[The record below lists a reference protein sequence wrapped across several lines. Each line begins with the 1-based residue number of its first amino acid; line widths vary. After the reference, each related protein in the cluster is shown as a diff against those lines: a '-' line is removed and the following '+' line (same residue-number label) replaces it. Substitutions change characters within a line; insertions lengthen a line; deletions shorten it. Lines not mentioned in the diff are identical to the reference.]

1 MAMFRS
7 KKVLATLAF
16 IIAFLFTSRLSLFT
30 SNFLGL
36 FTFSEPLFL
45 LAALILGPKAGALV
59 GGVGFAISNFL
70 LGYPHYI
77 IAALTVNSLTGF
89 LIGKINQLKNL
100 SHPLLSALSTFT
112 LISTFTLVG
121 TMIYSGE
128 AYIGYTKD
136 LFLGEEIMKLGG
148 LYAYRLDVPSWLWV
162 IAGALIGSISFLV
175 SFKKSPKY
183 LWASTAL
190 FIGCLTIILGYFL
203 YETFLLSTIFQIKV
217 DAVTNLIVNLG
228 HSVIS
233 ANISILLY
241 WAIKWLKRSKPT

>member
-1 MAMFRS
+1 MAVFRL
-7 KKVLATLAF
+7 KKILATLAS
-16 IIAFLFTSRLSLFT
+16 IITFLFTSRLSFFT

-45 LAALILGPKAGALV
+45 LSALLLGPNEGAIV
-59 GGVGFAISNFL
+59 GGVGFALSNFL

-77 IAALTVNSLTGF
+77 MAAITVNSITGF
-89 LIGKINQLKNL
+89 LVGKTNQSKNL
-100 SHPLLSALSTFT
+100 SHPLIGALSTST
-112 LISTFTLVG
+112 LISSFTLVG
-121 TMIYSGE
+121 TIIYSGE

-136 LFLGEEIMKLGG
+136 LFLGEEIMKFGG
-148 LYAYRLDVPSWLWV
+148 LYAYRLYFPPWLWIV
-162 IAGALIGSISFLV
+162 AGALTVLISFLV

-190 FIGCLTIILGYFL
+190 LVGCLTTILGYFL
-203 YETFLLSTIFQIKV
+203 YETLLLPTLFKIKV
-217 DAVTNLIVNLG
+217 DAITNLIVNLG

-241 WAIKWLKRSKPT
+241 WTVKCCNRGKSV

>member
-16 IIAFLFTSRLSLFT
+16 IIAFLLTSRLSLFT

-100 SHPLLSALSTFT
+100 SHTLLGALSTFT

-241 WAIKWLKRSKPT
+241 WAIKWLQRSKPT

>member
-1 MAMFRS
+1 MAVFRL
-7 KKVLATLAF
+7 KKILATFAF

-45 LAALILGPKAGALV
+45 LSALLLGPNVGALV
-59 GGVGFAISNFL
+59 GGVGFALSNFL

-77 IAALTVNSLTGF
+77 IAALMVNSLTGF
-89 LIGKINQLKNL
+89 LVGKINQFKDL
-100 SHPLLSALSTFT
+100 SHPLLGALSTFT
-112 LISTFTLVG
+112 LISSFTLVG
-121 TMIYSGE
+121 TIIYSGE

-136 LFLGEEIMKLGG
+136 LFLGEEIMKFGG
-148 LYAYRLDVPSWLWV
+148 LYAYRLDIPPWLWM
-162 IAGALIGSISFLV
+162 IAGALTVSISFLV

-183 LWASTAL
+183 LWSSTAL
-190 FIGCLTIILGYFL
+190 LIGCLTIIPGYFL
-203 YETFLLSTIFQIKV
+203 YETFLMPTFFQIKV

-233 ANISILLY
+233 ANISLLLY
-241 WAIKWLKRSKPT
+241 WAIKWLQRSKPP

>member
-1 MAMFRS
+1 MAVFRL
-7 KKVLATLAF
+7 KKILATLAF

-45 LAALILGPKAGALV
+45 LSALLLGPNAGALV
-59 GGVGFAISNFL
+59 GGIGFALSNFL

-89 LIGKINQLKNL
+89 LVGKINQFKNL
-100 SHPLLSALSTFT
+100 SHPLLGALSTLT
-112 LISTFTLVG
+112 LISSFTLVG
-121 TMIYSGE
+121 TIIYSGE

-136 LFLGEEIMKLGG
+136 LFLGEEIMKYGG
-148 LYAYRLDVPSWLWV
+148 LYAYRLDISPWLWI

-190 FIGCLTIILGYFL
+190 LIGSLTIIPGYFL
-203 YETFLLSTIFQIKV
+203 YETFLMPTLFQIKV

-233 ANISILLY
+233 ATISLLLY
-241 WAIKWLKRSKPT
+241 WAIKWLQRSKPQ